1 MHQPMD
7 EEGVVREAVAVL
19 LPQNRFLLYMKDGEN
34 HTVAEMSQVCGVPE
48 NTVKSQLLRARKRVA
63 ERLEELGYENR

>member
-1 MHQPMD
+1 MD
-7 EEGVVREAVAVL
+7 EEGVGLVREAVAVL

-48 NTVKSQLLRARKRVA
+48 NTARKRVA